1 MSGALVDLVAKGVQD
16 AYLTGNPEVSFFRST
31 YKRHTN
37 FAFRPYRL
45 DYTGTFN
52 GGNEVVVKIP
62 HKGDILSYIWVEG
75 TNIALNGNVNA
86 LVGSN
91 VAPSEFDLYIGG
103 QLVDRQDAMFKN
115 LVWGAAGYPD
125 TSAKADLCSGWGVPN
140 ENDTPI
146 AANTFP
152 LHFFF
157 CDSYKNAIPIVA
169 LQYHEIE
176 IRIKCRSGL
185 ANLGASPKIF
195 ANYIF
200 LDTDERKYFVD
211 NDHQILIPQVQRLTL
226 NSSSDTS
233 VDTSY
238 FNHPVQALHLAST
251 ALIGQ
256 SNIYTDRYTFNDLTF
271 YINGTPLFEEVT
283 PNYCKFIVPFHHGKH
298 TNHGQ
303 SNEQRFD
310 PLFTL
315 PFTLSLSW
323 SQPGGS
329 INFSRLDNSTLKI
342 KNPIT
347 TAVPSAPVYLYAVNW
362 NVLRIKRGLA
372 GLAFSN

>member
-1 MSGALVDLVAKGVQD
+1 
-16 AYLTGNPEVSFFRST
+16 
-31 YKRHTN
+31 
-37 FAFRPYRL
+37 L
-45 DYTGTFN
+45 DYTGTFK

-62 HKGDILSYIWVEG
+62 PKGDLLSYIWIEG
-75 TNIALNGNVNA
+75 TNISRNGYNA
-86 LVGSN
+86 SLVGSS

-103 QLVDRQDAMFKN
+103 QLIDRQDALFKN

-125 TSAKADLCSGWGVPN
+125 TGAKADLCSGWYSTQTF
-140 ENDTPI
+140 D
-146 AANTFP
+146 TFP

-157 CDSYKNAIPIVA
+157 CDSYKNAIPLVA

-185 ANLGASPKIF
+185 DDLGASPKIY

-200 LDTDERKYFVD
+200 LDTDERVHFANKE
-211 NDHQILIPQVQRLTL
+211 HQILIPQVQRLAL

-256 SNIYTDRYTFNDLTF
+256 SNIYTDRYNFEDLTF

-283 PNYCKFIVPFHHGKH
+283 ASYCKIIVPFHHGKH
-298 TNHGQ
+298 TNHIIFSEHGH
-303 SNEQRFD
+303 D

-323 SQPGGS
+323 SQPGGF

-342 KNPIT
+342 KNPT
-347 TAVPSAPVYLYAVNW
+347 TQYPNAPVYVYAVNW
-362 NVLRIKRGLA
+362 NVLRVKNGMA

>member
-16 AYLTGNPEVSFFRST
+16 AYLTGKPEVSFFRST

-37 FAFRPYRL
+37 FAFRPYQL
-45 DYTGTFN
+45 DYTGTFK
-52 GGNEVVVKIP
+52 GGNEVVVKIQP
-62 HKGDILSYIWVEG
+62 KGDLLSYIWIEH
-75 TNIALNGNVNA
+75 TNIAGSGFTNNA
-86 LVGSN
+86 LVGRD
-91 VAPSEFDLYIGG
+91 VAPSEIELYIGG
-103 QLVDRQDAMFKN
+103 QLIDRQDAMFMN
-115 LVWGAAGYPD
+115 LVWGSAGYPD
-125 TSAKADLCSGWGVPN
+125 TGAKADLCSGWWTNIN
-140 ENDTPI
+140 EGNVAYD
-146 AANTFP
+146 TFP

-157 CDSYKNAIPIVA
+157 CDSYKNALPLVA
-169 LQYHEIE
+169 LSYHEVE

-185 ANLGASPKIF
+185 ADLGSQPKIY

-211 NDHQILIPQVQRLTL
+211 NDHQLLIPQVQRLAL

-251 ALIGQ
+251 AAIGLDTV
-256 SNIYTDRYTFNDLTF
+256 YTDRYTFDSLTM
-271 YINGTPLFEEVT
+271 YINGTPLFEDVT

-298 TNHGQ
+298 TNHGP
-303 SNEQRFD
+303 NHEIRYD

-329 INFSRLDNSTLKI
+329 VNFSRLDNSTLKI
-342 KNPIT
+342 KNPST
-347 TAVPSAPVYLYAVNW
+347 NYPSAPVYLYAVNW
-362 NVLRIKRGLA
+362 NVLRVKQGMA

>member
-1 MSGALVDLVAKGVQD
+1 MSGALVDLVAKGTQD
-16 AYLTGNPEVSFFRST
+16 VYLTGKPEVSFFRST

-45 DYTGTFN
+45 DYTGTFK

-62 HKGDILSYIWVEG
+62 PKGDLLSYMWIEG
-75 TNIALNGNVNA
+75 TNITLSSFSSG
-86 LVGSN
+86 LVGSK

-103 QLVDRQDAMFKN
+103 QLVDRQDALFKN
-115 LVWGAAGYPD
+115 LVWGQAGYPD
-125 TSAKADLCSGWGVPN
+125 TGAKADLCLGSIN
-140 ENDTPI
+140 SNDGTV
-146 AANTFP
+146 AYDTFP

-157 CDSYKNAIPIVA
+157 CDSYKNAIPLVA

-176 IRIKCRSGL
+176 IRIKCRSGM
-185 ANLGASPKIF
+185 ADLGASPKIY

-200 LDTDERKYFVD
+200 LDTDERVHFANKE
-211 NDHQILIPQVQRLTL
+211 HQILIPQVQRLAL

-251 ALIGQ
+251 AFGTG
-256 SNIYTDRYTFNDLTF
+256 NVYTHVYTFDDLTF

-298 TNHGQ
+298 TNHGYF
-303 SNEQRFD
+303 NEQQFD
-310 PLFTL
+310 ALFTL

-342 KNPIT
+342 KNPT
-347 TAVPSAPVYLYAVNW
+347 THYPNAPVYLYAVNW
-362 NVLRIKRGLA
+362 NVLRVKNGMA